1 MTQSNIDFDG
11 LLEVL
16 RAGKE
21 NPHLKMELWECNTGA
36 CLIGSFCKANQND
49 NLQILFGYPQLKT
62 SHFPI
67 RNSDLAISVRFGIT
81 IKEAQWLFT
90 SGPFED
96 IKYQP
101 LSHRRPCAVDLQS
114 DQAIARLEKFI
125 RYKLH
130 KEGTKEVVGRNKM
143 VIDYG
148 KFISGRKSAVYAS
161 AV

>member
-21 NPHLKMELWECNTGA
+21 NPHLKMEVWGCNTSA

-49 NLQILFGYPQLKT
+49 NLHISSGYPQLKT
-62 SHFPI
+62 SYFPI
-67 RNSDLAISVRFGIT
+67 RNSGLAISVRFGIT
-81 IKEAQWLFT
+81 IKEAEWLFIAT
-90 SGPFED
+90 PFGD
-96 IKYQP
+96 TKYNP
-101 LSHRRPCAVDLQS
+101 LLYRQDCPINLKP

-130 KEGTKEVVGRNKM
+130 KEGTKQVVGRNKM
-143 VIDYG
+143 LIDYG